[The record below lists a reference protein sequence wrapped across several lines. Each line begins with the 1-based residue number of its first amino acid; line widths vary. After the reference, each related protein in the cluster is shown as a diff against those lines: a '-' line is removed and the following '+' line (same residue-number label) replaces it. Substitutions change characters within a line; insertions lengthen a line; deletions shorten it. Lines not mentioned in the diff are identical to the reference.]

1 MLRTKQVLRYDI
13 LLNIVKFVPNYFSM
27 ILKNLITN
35 AAKEVGFDIVGVV
48 PAMPLEQEL
57 GRFGEWLLEGHH
69 STLSYLERNVEK
81 RFDASKLVEGAR
93 SVVVC
98 GVAYLSEYSRGYPEG
113 WQTKIASYA
122 LNRDYHLTIKEMLVA
137 LAERLKEHSPSLRF
151 RAFTDSAPLAEKSYA
166 RRAGLG
172 WIGRN
177 SLLVTP
183 EYGSMLLLGELVID
197 EEVDEYDSPKEY
209 VGCGE
214 CRRCIEACPNGAIS
228 DRRYIDTRRC
238 ISCRTIEPMAEGD
251 SIELDGWI
259 FGCDACQSVCP
270 YNQRAKLHTNPHF
283 DPIINPLSLDSD
295 AWLAMTDEEFA
306 ALAISTPMTRAGLE
320 RIKSNVKTER

>member
-1 MLRTKQVLRYDI
+1 
-13 LLNIVKFVPNYFSM
+13 M
-27 ILKNLITN
+27 IPKNLITN
-35 AAKEVGFDIVGVV
+35 SALEIGFDIVGVV
-48 PAMPLEQEL
+48 PAMPLEEEAQ
-57 GRFGEWLLEGHH
+57 RFGEWLHRGHH
-69 STLSYLERNVEK
+69 STLSYLERNGEK
-81 RFDASKLVEGAR
+81 RFDVSKLVEGAR

-113 WQTKIASYA
+113 WRTKIASYA

-137 LAERLKEHSPSLRF
+137 LAERLKEYAPELRF

-183 EYGSMLLLGELVID
+183 EYGSMLLLGELVIN
-197 EEVDEYDSPKEY
+197 ETVDEYDAPKEY

-214 CRRCIEACPNGAIS
+214 CQRCVDACPNGAILEN
-228 DRRYIDTRRC
+228 RTINTRRC

-251 SIELDGWI
+251 NIDLDGWI

-270 YNQRAKLHTNPHF
+270 YNQRATLHRNPNF
-283 DPIINPLSLDSD
+283 DPIIDPLSLDSD
-295 AWLAMTDEEFA
+295 AWLRMTEEEFSSLA
-306 ALAISTPMTRAGLE
+306 ATTPMTRAGLE
-320 RIKSNVKTER
+320 RIKDNVKG

>member
-1 MLRTKQVLRYDI
+1 
-13 LLNIVKFVPNYFSM
+13 M
-27 ILKNLITN
+27 IPKILITN

-48 PAMPLEQEL
+48 PAVALEQESQ
-57 GRFGEWLLEGHH
+57 RFEEWLLKGNH
-69 STLSYLERNVEK
+69 STLSYLERNREK

-98 GVAYLSEYSRGYPEG
+98 GVSYLSELSRGYPEG
-113 WQTKIASYA
+113 WRTKVASYA

-137 LAERLKEHSPSLRF
+137 LAERLKQHTPQLKF

-183 EYGSMLLLGELVID
+183 EYGSFVLLGELVVN
-197 EEVDEYDSPKEY
+197 EEVDEYDAPREFI
-209 VGCGE
+209 GCGE

-228 DRRYIDTRRC
+228 EHRFIDTHRC
-238 ISCRTIEPMAEGD
+238 ICCRTIEPMAGGEQID
-251 SIELDGWI
+251 LDGWI

-270 YNQRAKLHTNPHF
+270 YNQRVKLHTNPNF
-283 DPIINPLSLDSD
+283 DPIVDPLSLDCD
-295 AWLAMTDEEFA
+295 AWQSMTEEEFS
-306 ALAISTPMTRAGLE
+306 ALAATTPMTRAGLE
-320 RIKSNVKTER
+320 RIKGNVGER

>member
-1 MLRTKQVLRYDI
+1 
-13 LLNIVKFVPNYFSM
+13 M
-27 ILKNLITN
+27 IPKILITN
-35 AAKEVGFDIVGVV
+35 AAKEVGFDMVGVV
-48 PAMPLEQEL
+48 PAVALEEESQ
-57 GRFGEWLLEGHH
+57 RFEEWLGKGHH
-69 STLSYLERNVEK
+69 STLSYLERNREK

-98 GVAYLSEYSRGYPEG
+98 GVAYLSEFSRGYPEG

-122 LNRDYHLTIKEMLVA
+122 LNRDYHLTIKQMLAA
-137 LAERLKEHSPSLRF
+137 LAERLKVHAPQLKF

-183 EYGSMLLLGELVID
+183 EYGSFILLGELVID
-197 EEVDEYDSPKEY
+197 EDVDEYDTPKEF

-214 CRRCIEACPNGAIS
+214 CRRCIEVCPNGAIS
-228 DRRYIDTRRC
+228 EQRSIDTRRC
-238 ISCRTIEPMAEGD
+238 ISCRTIEPMAEGGAID
-251 SIELDGWI
+251 LDGWI

-270 YNQRAKLHTNPHF
+270 YNQRAELHTNPNF
-283 DPIINPLSLDSD
+283 NPIVDPLSLDCD
-295 AWLAMTDEEFA
+295 AWQCMTEEEFSR
-306 ALAISTPMTRAGLE
+306 LASTTPMTRAGLE
-320 RIKSNVKTER
+320 RIKSNVKSER